1 MGWNHQLENNS
12 QMDPSLLMV
21 QTSGKLTSW
30 GKGSLS
36 HYLQGFK
43 NIPGGDRRISEPS
56 TVWFF
61 QERTSFV
68 PQNMELYD

>member
-30 GKGSLS
+30 GKGSE
-36 HYLQGFK
+36 HPIIY
-43 NIPGGDRRISEPS
+43 
-56 TVWFF
+56 
-61 QERTSFV
+61 
-68 PQNMELYD
+68 